1 MRFDV
6 YFSPVELPP
15 GALSGAVVA
24 VIDVLRASTTIAV
37 ALANDAKAVIP
48 FDEADEAVDHAKQ
61 FQRGEVLLAG
71 ERKMLPIS
79 GFDLGNSPQ
88 TFTKDIVG
96 GKPVLLTT
104 TNGTHALLAVQSA
117 RETVVAS
124 YVNCSAVSALLRSA
138 ARSDNNLA
146 IICAGRERHFSLED
160 AACAGR
166 YVNSVTKNI
175 PDIVL
180 NDAAR
185 ACARLDHDY
194 GENLQTLFLDS
205 SHGQA
210 LSDAG
215 FGDDLAVCAHVDAY
229 PVVPVYAD
237 RQITRLGNDRGR

>member
-6 YFSPVELPP
+6 YFSPTELPT
-15 GALSGAVVA
+15 GALNGSVVA

-37 ALANDAKAVIP
+37 ALANNAKAVIP

-88 TFTKDIVG
+88 EFTEQVVA

-138 ARSDNNLA
+138 ARSGNNVA

-166 YVNSVTKNI
+166 YVNAVTKGLSEV
-175 PDIVL
+175 VL
-180 NDAAR
+180 NDGAR
-185 ACARLDHDY
+185 ACSRLDKDY
-194 GENLQTLFLDS
+194 GDNLEMLFLDS

-210 LSDAG
+210 LSQAG
-215 FGDDLAVCAHVDAY
+215 FAKDLAVCAQVDAY
-229 PVVPVYAD
+229 SVVPVYAD